1 MKGVIPFITLITI
14 GLGLEQHCA
23 FPPKPLGGD
32 FKVIKLLPLKTI
44 RYFCHPG
51 FHLWGEEIAICDPEE
66 GWEKLKVECLVDV
79 ADHKLAL
86 SSTSKSKAD
95 LPLQGKWHT
104 KHQGKNCFRTSTDQ
118 DKSSW
123 WTLDL
128 LEPIEIKV
136 INITFAKDESIPKS
150 IEIRVGNSTDFKS
163 NPLCGW
169 LTNAKPFEL
178 VECSSVTRYVT
189 ISTISDSPLTICA
202 INVLTSKIQSK
213 SQCQAS
219 SNNDSTLIFDDI
231 CYWRTF
237 QKLNF
242 NGSMDLCHNSGMDL
256 LTNQYP
262 GYSKIIELENV
273 GKIGRKVVWIG
284 AQMRLRNQWFW
295 VQNRT
300 VEWPWNGV
308 EVESQPWGLQE
319 PSGDDC
325 VVADSALQWQWNSLR
340 CVISAFAVCESQME
354 FCPSP
359 DSNPGSFIS
368 SSKFKKTFFLLFVKP
383 GSHFSDKSFV

>member
-1 MKGVIPFITLITI
+1 MKGVTIITFINFLIGF
-14 GLGLEQHCA
+14 GLCEENCA

-51 FHLWGEEIAICDPEE
+51 FHLWGEEIAICDPKI
-66 GWEKLKVECLVDV
+66 GWQDLKVECLVDV
-79 ADHKLAL
+79 ANHKLAL
-86 SSTSKSKAD
+86 SSNSLKAD

-104 KHQGKNCFRTSTDQ
+104 KNCFKTSTGQ

-128 LEPIEIKV
+128 LESIEIKV

-189 ISTISDSPLTICA
+189 ISTISDIPLVLCA
-202 INVLTSKIQSK
+202 VNVLSSKIQSK
-213 SQCQAS
+213 SQCP
-219 SNNDSTLIFDDI
+219 NGDSTLIFDDI

-242 NGSMDLCHNSGMDL
+242 NGSLDLCHNYGMDL

-262 GYSKIIELENV
+262 GYTKIVELENV
-273 GKIGRKVVWIG
+273 DGKIGRKVLWIG

-300 VEWPWNGV
+300 LEWPWNGV

-368 SSKFKKTFFLLFVKP
+368 SSKLNLEYFSILIN
-383 GSHFSDKSFV
+383 SHFSDKDFVRSW